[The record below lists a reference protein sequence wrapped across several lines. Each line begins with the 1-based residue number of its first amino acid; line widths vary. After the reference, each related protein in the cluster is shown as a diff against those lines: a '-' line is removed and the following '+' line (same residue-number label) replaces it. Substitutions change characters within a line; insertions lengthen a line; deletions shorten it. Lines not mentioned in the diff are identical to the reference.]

1 MSNNDDKRTG
11 QKDYSNNSHHHGNSH
26 KTHENRERPRE
37 QQKQSYSASN
47 NNSQL
52 SSSDVLTYEKFDG
65 LLRQGREIVIK
76 EIDNHKNIA
85 QQMAQKN
92 NEIASTRDELRATKE
107 VSEKEL
113 SDVQKEISRLQG
125 ALNDKIDLIHYLEK
139 QTGGEATQKV
149 HELQKQVQNLKDEV
163 RNTVEKAV
171 RSIISIN
178 GDVGA
183 FSDKFLG
190 NSIYCYPESDDIILN
205 KSAPDVIRLY
215 DLMGVEFPQDKE
227 SLQCIVVQ
235 KGWRDSDRVWI
246 EAKLSITD

>member
-11 QKDYSNNSHHHGNSH
+11 KKNYSNNSHHHGNSH

-37 QQKQSYSASN
+37 QQKQSNSASN
-47 NNSQL
+47 NSPL
-52 SSSDVLTYEKFDG
+52 SSDVLTYERFDS
-65 LLRQGREIVIK
+65 LLRQVREIAIK

-113 SDVQKEISRLQG
+113 SDAQKEISRLQG
-125 ALNDKIDLIHYLEK
+125 TLNDKIDLIHYLEK

-149 HELQKQVQNLKDEV
+149 YELQKQVQNLKDEV

-171 RSIISIN
+171 RSIIAIN

-205 KSAPDVIRLY
+205 KSAPDEIRLY

-246 EAKLSITD
+246 EAKLSITG